1 MIIDFLLSWL
11 ALSIA
16 FVLGWAI
23 RSALED
29 NGEE

>member
-1 MIIDFLLSWL
+1 MFGDLIVSWL
-11 ALSIA
+11 ALSVA

-29 NGEE
+29 D